1 MAVQNQSA
9 AFDVS
14 AATTTAVVAAV
25 EGKKISVLNYG
36 LYNGVATGNS
46 VQFKS
51 GSTNLT
57 GVIQL
62 PLAVGGG
69 QNLTSG
75 SGDVALFTTAA
86 GAALNITTTAATQ
99 VGGHVAFKYV

>member
-25 EGKKISVLNYG
+25 EGKKISVYG
-36 LYNGVATGNS
+36 YTLINGVTSPNS

-51 GSTNLT
+51 GSTNLS
-57 GVIQL
+57 GVMQL
-62 PLAVGGG
+62 PLNVCLGLVA
-69 QNLTSG
+69 N
-75 SGDVALFTTAA
+75 SGDGTVALFTTAA
-86 GAALNITTTAATQ
+86 GEALNITTTAATQ
-99 VGGHVAFKYV
+99 VGGHIAFKYV

>member
-62 PLAVGGG
+62 PLAVGGH
-69 QNLTSG
+69 NLTSG

>member
-14 AATTTAVVAAV
+14 AATTTAVAAAV
-25 EGKKISVLNYG
+25 DGKKISVYG
-36 LYNGVATGNS
+36 YTLVNGVVTGNS

-51 GSTNLT
+51 GSSNLS
-57 GVIQL
+57 GVMQL

-69 QNLTSG
+69 LVAN
-75 SGDVALFTTAA
+75 SGDGTVALFTTAA
-86 GAALNITTTAATQ
+86 GAALNVTTTAATQ
-99 VGGHVAFKYV
+99 VGGHISYKYV

>member
-9 AFDVS
+9 SFDVS

-25 EGKKISVLNYG
+25 DGKKISVYG
-36 LYNGVATGNS
+36 YAFVNGVATGNS

-51 GSTNLT
+51 GSANLS
-57 GVIQL
+57 GVMQL

-69 QNLTSG
+69 IVSNSPADT
-75 SGDVALFTTAA
+75 VALFTTAA
-86 GAALNITTTAATQ
+86 GAALNVTTTAATQ
-99 VGGHVAFKYV
+99 VGGHVAYKYV